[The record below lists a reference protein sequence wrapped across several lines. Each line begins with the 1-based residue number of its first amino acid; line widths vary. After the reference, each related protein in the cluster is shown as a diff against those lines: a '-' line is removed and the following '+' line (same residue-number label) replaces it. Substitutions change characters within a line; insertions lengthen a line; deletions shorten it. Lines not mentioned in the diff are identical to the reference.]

1 VRRQT
6 FDKEYLQR
14 EFEKLASKTKK
25 PTILFII
32 GGGGLAFY
40 GLKETTKDIDIVL
53 QHTNDLKTLTEA
65 LANLEYA
72 SPSSTVITKP
82 YREMQA
88 NAILENADG
97 FRWDIFD
104 RQVCNALTLS
114 SEMKSRATEL
124 YQKGPLKVLLASKED
139 IFLFK
144 GMTEREADLDD
155 MRMLAESGLDW
166 NIIDRECQN
175 QSASTGRLWE
185 NALYQ
190 KLVDLKEKHHIETPI
205 EKPLRKRAEEKLI
218 EITLI
223 EEIKKGKY
231 TVGAISRAIKQ
242 TDDFVRLSL
251 NNLAA
256 KRLIRIDKSHRP
268 YKYFLDNRSRA

>member
-1 VRRQT
+1 MPRQT

-53 QHTNDLKTLTEA
+53 QHTSDLKTLTEA
-65 LANLEYA
+65 LTNLEYA
-72 SPSSTVITKP
+72 RPSSTVITKP

-124 YQKGPLKVLLASKED
+124 Y
-139 IFLFK
+139 
-144 GMTEREADLDD
+144 
-155 MRMLAESGLDW
+155 
-166 NIIDRECQN
+166 
-175 QSASTGRLWE
+175 
-185 NALYQ
+185 
-190 KLVDLKEKHHIETPI
+190 
-205 EKPLRKRAEEKLI
+205 
-218 EITLI
+218 
-223 EEIKKGKY
+223 
-231 TVGAISRAIKQ
+231 
-242 TDDFVRLSL
+242 
-251 NNLAA
+251 
-256 KRLIRIDKSHRP
+256 
-268 YKYFLDNRSRA
+268 